1 MLFYPLKDALKKV
14 ISPFSTVWLCV
25 IEGKYSGQKQ
35 DILIFLHNYI
45 QTPKKSYLK

>member
-14 ISPFSTVWLCV
+14 HFLQFGSEYV